1 MIDYDDLYDARAAV
15 NRQARRQFK
24 QFKAIDT
31 SGPSVEAALHVVEFE
46 VIPAREF
53 ARDVIDDNI
62 ARVHESRGSYRAMLF
77 AACYMSGMTTGAMA
91 RARSRD

>member
-1 MIDYDDLYDARAAV
+1 MIDYDDLYDARVAV
-15 NRQARRQFK
+15 NRLARRQYK

-31 SGPSVEAALHVVEFE
+31 SGPSVEAALHVVEFD

-53 ARDVIDDNI
+53 ARDVIDDNL

-77 AACYMSGMTTGAMA
+77 AACYMSGMTVGVMA
-91 RARSRD
+91 ERRRR

>member
-15 NRQARRQFK
+15 NRQARREFK
-24 QFKAIDT
+24 QFKATDT
-31 SGPSVEAALHVVEFE
+31 SGPSVEAALHVVKFD

-62 ARVHESRGSYRAMLF
+62 ARIHESRGSYRAMLF

-91 RARSRD
+91 RARSRG